1 MNALF
6 EDDGQLKFG
15 TILSTSDASAQ
26 IELGGGRRI
35 KVKSINILFRFDA
48 HNIAAMAAKAEA
60 VRTEIDLNLL
70 WESAAQNEE
79 RNFTQFANDYF
90 GEAASPEQVA
100 GTLLALHSAPMY
112 FYKRGKCIYKPAT
125 AESLKAALAGVERK
139 AREAEQI
146 TAWVDELV
154 AGRAPEAIAK
164 NWLRLLHAPD
174 KQSLEYKALMAAVE
188 KARMAPVPLLARAGV
203 IASTHALH
211 YGKFLLNV
219 FPKGTQFPE
228 ASEATIP
235 GDLPAADVNAFSIDD
250 DGTTEIDDAFSV
262 TKTASGHR
270 IGIHIAAPALGIAT
284 DSQLDAIARDR
295 LSTVYMPGN
304 KITML
309 PDHVCNAYSLD
320 AGKRVPA
327 ISMYLDVDS
336 ALEVKGAETKIE
348 TISIAQNLRIPALEA
363 SSWMEAGDE
372 SVPFA
377 GELRLLFRLAAQLQG
392 VRGEQTVNRID
403 YNFVVIGDP
412 ESPEARIEIKP
423 RARGSAID
431 VIVSELMIYANVAW
445 AKLLAERGAPG
456 MFRVQAGGKTKMSS
470 LAGAHEGLNVPHYLW
485 ATSPL
490 RRYSDLVNQRQI
502 VAATQNQSLPYVRG
516 DAKLLGA
523 IADFDTTYGTYGD
536 FQQQM
541 EFYWCLRF
549 IAQEKI
555 EKLTATVIREN
566 LVRFDTLPLV
576 QRINEM
582 AHQEPGARVLLAV
595 GEIDLYEPALHL
607 RFIDKIG

>member
-1 MNALF
+1 
-6 EDDGQLKFG
+6 
-15 TILSTSDASAQ
+15 
-26 IELGGGRRI
+26 
-35 KVKSINILFRFDA
+35 
-48 HNIAAMAAKAEA
+48 
-60 VRTEIDLNLL
+60 
-70 WESAAQNEE
+70 
-79 RNFTQFANDYF
+79 
-90 GEAASPEQVA
+90 
-100 GTLLALHSAPMY
+100 
-112 FYKRGKCIYKPAT
+112 
-125 AESLKAALAGVERK
+125 
-139 AREAEQI
+139 
-146 TAWVDELV
+146 
-154 AGRAPEAIAK
+154 
-164 NWLRLLHAPD
+164 
-174 KQSLEYKALMAAVE
+174 
-188 KARMAPVPLLARAGV
+188 
-203 IASTHALH
+203 
-211 YGKFLLNV
+211 
-219 FPKGTQFPE
+219 
-228 ASEATIP
+228 
-235 GDLPAADVNAFSIDD
+235 
-250 DGTTEIDDAFSV
+250 
-262 TKTASGHR
+262 
-270 IGIHIAAPALGIAT
+270 
-284 DSQLDAIARDR
+284 
-295 LSTVYMPGN
+295 
-304 KITML
+304 
-309 PDHVCNAYSLD
+309 
-320 AGKRVPA
+320 
-327 ISMYLDVDS
+327 
-336 ALEVKGAETKIE
+336 
-348 TISIAQNLRIPALEA
+348 
-363 SSWMEAGDE
+363 
-372 SVPFA
+372 
-377 GELRLLFRLAAQLQG
+377 
-392 VRGEQTVNRID
+392 
-403 YNFVVIGDP
+403 VVIGDP